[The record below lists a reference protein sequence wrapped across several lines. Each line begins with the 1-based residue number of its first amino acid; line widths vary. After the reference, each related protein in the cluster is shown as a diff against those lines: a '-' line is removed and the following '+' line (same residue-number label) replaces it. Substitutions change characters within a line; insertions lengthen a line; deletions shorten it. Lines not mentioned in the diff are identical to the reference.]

1 MTDPLETKPWTY
13 NPSLGDFIDDA
24 VASDVDDGWL
34 MAHSVTSETRAASLR
49 AVFLDGQPR
58 WQSAFTVM
66 LVLAAGVAALGLSQN
81 SAATVIGSM
90 IIAPLGQ
97 PIVALG
103 AALVMLWAKETFRLL
118 GIILIGAVGVVA
130 VGYLIGL
137 LLPVATPNAQ
147 ILSRTSPELRDLGV
161 AVFAGAAAAYAYTR
175 VELSGV
181 LPGVA
186 ISVALVPPLAAGG
199 LMLEEGRWV
208 LAQGAFT
215 LFATNLVGIAV
226 AVAIVMVVTGFAPTP
241 RLKNRQPGVVASVL
255 VVVLAV
261 VGISI
266 PLSHTYGRIV
276 DSATSVGDIHTAV
289 DAAVGPSGPVV
300 EDVDVSG
307 DSVTITIS
315 DHAALDTA
323 VVVDAVRSVVG
334 TGIAVTVIGP

>member
-1 MTDPLETKPWTY
+1 MIDPFETKPWTY

-34 MAHSVTSETRAASLR
+34 MAHSVTSEMRSASLR

-66 LVLAAGVAALGLSQN
+66 LVLAAGIASLGLSQN

-103 AALVMLWAKETFRLL
+103 AALVMLWAKEAVRLF
-118 GIILIGAVGVVA
+118 GIILVGALGVVA
-130 VGYLIGL
+130 VAYLIGL

-147 ILSRTSPELRDLGV
+147 ILSRTAPDLRDLGV
-161 AVFAGAAAAYAYTR
+161 ALFAGAAGAYAYTR
-175 VELSGV
+175 DELSGV

-186 ISVALVPPLAAGG
+186 ISVALVPPLAAVG

-208 LAQGAFT
+208 LAQGATT
-215 LFATNLVGIAV
+215 LFATNLIGIAV
-226 AVAIVMVVTGFAPTP
+226 AAGGVMLVTGFAPTP
-241 RLKNRQPGVVASVL
+241 RLKNRHPGVVTSVLL
-255 VVVLAV
+255 VVVAV

-266 PLSHTYGRIV
+266 PLSHAYSRIV
-276 DSATSVGDIHTAV
+276 DSANIVGDIHTAV
-289 DAAVGPSGPVV
+289 DEAVGSGGPVV
-300 EDVDVSG
+300 EDVDVVG
-307 DSVTITIS
+307 DSVTVTIS
-315 DHAALDTA
+315 DAASSSIALVA
-323 VVVDAVRSVVG
+323 DAVRAVVG
-334 TGIAVTVIGP
+334 SSVTVTITGP